1 MEKSGLI
8 AAMHASPTSI
18 LAKYWGHTSFRGNQ
32 QAIIDGVL
40 ANKDV
45 LALLPTGG
53 GKSICFQVPALMK
66 EGVTLVISP
75 LLALMKDQ
83 VNALQQ
89 KGIPAAAIHSGMKY
103 TEVTDTLKQTA
114 AGKFKLL
121 YVSPERLESRLF
133 QDYADLLNI
142 SLIAVD
148 EAHCISQ
155 WGYDFRPAYLRI
167 KILRSWLPDTP
178 LIALTATATP
188 AVQEDI
194 CTQLQIPKANKF
206 VQSFLKPQLSFSV
219 NKVDSKINRCIDILS
234 KLSGSAIIYCN
245 SRRQTQQVA
254 QLLGM
259 QQIKVA
265 YYHAGLSHEERN
277 FVQEQWLQNEIR
289 VIVCTNA
296 FGMGI
301 DKPDVQLVI
310 HYNLPDCL
318 ENYYQEAGRAG
329 RNGQRA
335 YAVALYQQEDI
346 QVLQQLPEQR
356 YPPVQLIKHVYQCI
370 ADYVQLPVGLG
381 EGERFDFDLQQF
393 TELFQLESNT
403 TVQCLKTL
411 EQEGHILLTE
421 GGLIPSKLVF
431 TADRELLESIENG
444 YPNLDPLVKTL
455 LRTYEGIL
463 HHPASVYE
471 RQLARLL
478 QTSATVIVQQIQQ
491 LDALGVVEYLPRKES
506 PQIQFLLNRA
516 PAAHLHID
524 LDRYHARKKAFIE
537 RLVQLLGYIA
547 ETKGCRNQYIAAYF
561 GETSQTR
568 CGICDNCLQQ
578 QKQSGTNKSIKEHI
592 DQYLLSAS
600 DPTIKDLF
608 ALLVNHQESEIWQH
622 LDFLVNERQILI
634 DEQGRILKQA

>member
-1 MEKSGLI
+1 
-8 AAMHASPTSI
+8 MHASPTSI
-18 LAKYWGHTSFRGNQ
+18 LEKYWGHKSFRGNQ
-32 QAIIDGVL
+32 QAIIDAVL
-40 ANKDV
+40 QNQDV

-53 GKSICFQVPALMK
+53 GKSICFQVPALLK
-66 EGVTLVISP
+66 SGVTLVVSP

-83 VNALQQ
+83 VNALNE
-89 KGIPAAAIHSGMKY
+89 KGISAVAIHSGMKY
-103 TEVTDTLKQTA
+103 AEVIDTLKQTA

-121 YVSPERLESRLF
+121 YVSPERLESKLF

-167 KILRSWLPDTP
+167 KILRSWLPNVP

-188 AVQEDI
+188 TVQEDI
-194 CTQLQIPKANKF
+194 CTQLQIPKANRF
-206 VQSFLKPQLSFSV
+206 VQSFIKPQLSFSV
-219 NKVDSKINRCIDILS
+219 NQVESKINRCIDILS

-277 FVQEQWLQNEIR
+277 FVQEQWINNDIR

-301 DKPDVQLVI
+301 DKADVQLVI

-329 RNGQRA
+329 RDGKRA

-346 QVLQQLPEQR
+346 RTLQQLPEQR
-356 YPPVQLIKHVYQCI
+356 YPPVTIIKHVYQCI

-393 TELFQLESNT
+393 TERFQLDTST

-431 TADRELLESIENG
+431 TADRELLESIESG

-463 HHPASVYE
+463 HHPASIFE

-478 QTSATVIVQQIQQ
+478 QTSATVIIQQ
-491 LDALGVVEYLPRKES
+491 LQQLHALGVVEYIPRRES

-516 PAAHLHID
+516 PAEHLHID
-524 LDRYHARKKAFIE
+524 LDRYHARKKAFVD
-537 RLVQLLGYIA
+537 RLEKMIGYTTEI
-547 ETKGCRNQYIAAYF
+547 TTCRNQYIANYF
-561 GETSQTR
+561 GEAVTAR

-578 QKQSGTNKSIKEHI
+578 QKQSGSNGAKASVDQYIHTTARPKVKELLASIDPKEHNAI
-592 DQYLLSAS
+592 WEYLNVL
-600 DPTIKDLF
+600 I
-608 ALLVNHQESEIWQH
+608 
-622 LDFLVNERQILI
+622 NEKQISI
-634 DEQGRILKQA
+634 DEQGNIQKLT

>member
-1 MEKSGLI
+1 
-8 AAMHASPTSI
+8 MHASPTSI
-18 LAKYWGHTSFRGNQ
+18 LEKYWGHKTFRGNQ
-32 QAIIDGVL
+32 QAIIDAVL
-40 ANKDV
+40 QNQDV

-53 GKSICFQVPALMK
+53 GKSICFQVPALLK
-66 EGVTLVISP
+66 EGVTLVVSP

-89 KGIPAAAIHSGMKY
+89 KGIAAAAIHSGMKY
-103 TEVTDTLKQTA
+103 AEVIDTLKQTA
-114 AGKFKLL
+114 AGRYKLL
-121 YVSPERLESRLF
+121 YVSPERLESKLF

-167 KILRSWLPDTP
+167 KVLRSWLPHTP

-194 CTQLQIPKANKF
+194 CTQLQIPRANTF
-206 VQSFLKPQLSFSV
+206 VQSFIKPQLSFSV
-219 NKVDSKINRCIDILS
+219 NLVESKINRCIEILS
-234 KLSGSAIIYCN
+234 KLSGAAIIYCN

-277 FVQEQWLQNEIR
+277 FVQEQWLKDATR

-346 QVLQQLPEQR
+346 QTLQQLPEQR
-356 YPPVQLIKHVYQCI
+356 YPPIAVIKHVYQCI

-393 TELFQLESNT
+393 TELFQLDTAT

-431 TADRELLESIENG
+431 TADRELLESIETG
-444 YPNLDPLVKTL
+444 YPNLDPLVKSL

-463 HHPASVYE
+463 HHPASIFE

-478 QTSATVIVQQIQQ
+478 QTSATVITQQIQE
-491 LDALGVVEYLPRKES
+491 LHALGVVEYLPRKES

-516 PAAHLHID
+516 SAAHLHID
-524 LDRYHARKKAFIE
+524 LDRYHARKKAFTE
-537 RLVQLLGYIA
+537 RLEKMIGYVREGIQ
-547 ETKGCRNQYIAAYF
+547 CRNQYIAGYF
-561 GETSQTR
+561 GEENHTK
-568 CGICDNCLQQ
+568 CGICDNCLKQ
-578 QKQSGTNKSIKEHI
+578 QKQSGNNHIKEKV
-592 DQYLLSAS
+592 DQYLQATAKPMIKELLNILDQKDDSA
-600 DPTIKDLF
+600 
-608 ALLVNHQESEIWQH
+608 VWQY
-622 LDFLVNERQILI
+622 LNWLVNERRIRI
-634 DEQGRILKQA
+634 DEQGFILKQQ

>member
-1 MEKSGLI
+1 
-8 AAMHASPTSI
+8 MHASPTSI
-18 LAKYWGHTSFRGNQ
+18 LEKYWGHKTFRGNQ
-32 QAIIDGVL
+32 QAIIDAVL
-40 ANKDV
+40 QNQDV

-53 GKSICFQVPALMK
+53 GKSICFQVPALIK
-66 EGVTLVISP
+66 DGVTLVVSP

-83 VNALQQ
+83 VNALQE
-89 KGIPAAAIHSGMKY
+89 KGISAVAIHSGMKY
-103 TEVTDTLKQTA
+103 TEVIDTLKQTA

-121 YVSPERLESRLF
+121 YVSPERLESKLF

-167 KILRSWLPDTP
+167 KVLRNWLPNTP

-194 CTQLQIPKANKF
+194 CTQLHIPKANRF
-206 VQSFLKPQLSFSV
+206 VQSFIKPQLSFSV
-219 NKVDSKINRCIDILS
+219 NQVESKINRCIDILS

-259 QQIKVA
+259 QQIQVA
-265 YYHAGLSHEERN
+265 YYHAGLSHEERS
-277 FVQEQWLQNEIR
+277 FVQEQWLNNEIR

-329 RNGQRA
+329 RNGKRA
-335 YAVALYQQEDI
+335 YAVALYQPEDI
-346 QVLQQLPEQR
+346 RTLQQLPEQR

-393 TELFQLESNT
+393 TERFQLDTST

-431 TADRELLESIENG
+431 TADRELLESIESG
-444 YPNLDPLVKTL
+444 YPSLDPLVKTL

-463 HHPASVYE
+463 HHPASIFE
-471 RQLARLL
+471 RQIARLL
-478 QTSATVIVQQIQQ
+478 QTNAAVMIQQ
-491 LDALGVVEYLPRKES
+491 LQQLHALGIVEYIPRRES

-516 PAAHLHID
+516 PAEHLHID
-524 LDRYHARKKAFIE
+524 LDRYHARKKAFVD
-537 RLVQLLGYIA
+537 RLEKMIGYTTEAIS
-547 ETKGCRNQYIAAYF
+547 CRNQYIAAYF
-561 GETSQTR
+561 GETTSSR

-578 QKQSGTNKSIKEHI
+578 KQAGTNKSIKESI
-592 DQYLLSAS
+592 DQYLLTVPN
-600 DPTIKDLF
+600 PTVKDLLSRL
-608 ALLVNHQESEIWQH
+608 ANHQESEIWQH
-622 LDFLVNERQILI
+622 LDFLVNERHISI
-634 DEQGRILKQA
+634 DEKGNILK

>member
-1 MEKSGLI
+1 
-8 AAMHASPTSI
+8 MHASPTSI
-18 LAKYWGHTSFRGNQ
+18 LEKYWGHKSFRGNQ
-32 QAIIDGVL
+32 QAIIDAIL
-40 ANKDV
+40 QNQDV

-53 GKSICFQVPALMK
+53 GKSICFQVPAMLK
-66 EGVTLVISP
+66 EGVTLVVSP

-83 VNALQQ
+83 VNTLKE
-89 KGIPAAAIHSGMKY
+89 KGITAAAIHSGMKY
-103 TEVTDTLKQTA
+103 TEVIDTLKQTA

-121 YVSPERLESRLF
+121 YVSPERLESKLF

-167 KILRSWLPDTP
+167 KILRSWLPNVP

-188 AVQEDI
+188 TVQEDI
-194 CTQLQIPKANKF
+194 CTQLQIPKANRF
-206 VQSFLKPQLSFSV
+206 VQSFIKPQLSFSINQV
-219 NKVDSKINRCIDILS
+219 ESKINRCIDILS

-259 QQIKVA
+259 QQMKAA

-277 FVQEQWLQNEIR
+277 FVQEQWLSNEIR

-329 RNGQRA
+329 RDGKRA
-335 YAVALYQQEDI
+335 YAVALYQPEDI
-346 QVLQQLPEQR
+346 RTLQQLPEQR
-356 YPPVQLIKHVYQCI
+356 YPPVSVIKHVYQCI

-393 TELFQLESNT
+393 TERFQLDNST

-431 TADRELLESIENG
+431 TADRELLESIESG

-463 HHPASVYE
+463 HHPASIFE
-471 RQLARLL
+471 RQLSNLL
-478 QTSATVIVQQIQQ
+478 RSNAVFIVQQLKQ
-491 LDALGVVEYLPRKES
+491 LHALGVVEYIPRKES

-516 PAAHLHID
+516 PAEHLHID
-524 LDRYHARKKAFIE
+524 LDRYHARKKAFVE
-537 RLVQLLGYIA
+537 RLEKMIGYVT
-547 ETKGCRNQYIAAYF
+547 ETTACRNQYIANYF
-561 GETSQTR
+561 GEAATAR

-578 QKQSGTNKSIKEHI
+578 KQSSTNKSIKESI
-592 DQYLLSAS
+592 DQYLLTTL
-600 DPTIKDLF
+600 DPTIKDLVSR
-608 ALLVNHQESEIWQH
+608 LENHQESEVWQY
-622 LDFLVNERQILI
+622 LDLLVNESQIKI
-634 DEQGRILKQA
+634 DEKGNILKQG

>member
-32 QAIIDGVL
+32 QAIIDAVL

-234 KLSGSAIIYCN
+234 KL
-245 SRRQTQQVA
+245 
-254 QLLGM
+254 L
-259 QQIKVA
+259 QIK
-265 YYHAGLSHEERN
+265 
-277 FVQEQWLQNEIR
+277 
-289 VIVCTNA
+289 
-296 FGMGI
+296 
-301 DKPDVQLVI
+301 
-310 HYNLPDCL
+310 
-318 ENYYQEAGRAG
+318 
-329 RNGQRA
+329 
-335 YAVALYQQEDI
+335 
-346 QVLQQLPEQR
+346 
-356 YPPVQLIKHVYQCI
+356 IKT
-370 ADYVQLPVGLG
+370 
-381 EGERFDFDLQQF
+381 F
-393 TELFQLESNT
+393 TF
-403 TVQCLKTL
+403 
-411 EQEGHILLTE
+411 
-421 GGLIPSKLVF
+421 SK
-431 TADRELLESIENG
+431 A
-444 YPNLDPLVKTL
+444 
-455 LRTYEGIL
+455 
-463 HHPASVYE
+463 
-471 RQLARLL
+471 
-478 QTSATVIVQQIQQ
+478 
-491 LDALGVVEYLPRKES
+491 
-506 PQIQFLLNRA
+506 
-516 PAAHLHID
+516 
-524 LDRYHARKKAFIE
+524 
-537 RLVQLLGYIA
+537 
-547 ETKGCRNQYIAAYF
+547 
-561 GETSQTR
+561 
-568 CGICDNCLQQ
+568 
-578 QKQSGTNKSIKEHI
+578 
-592 DQYLLSAS
+592 
-600 DPTIKDLF
+600 
-608 ALLVNHQESEIWQH
+608 
-622 LDFLVNERQILI
+622 
-634 DEQGRILKQA
+634 

>member
-1 MEKSGLI
+1 
-8 AAMHASPTSI
+8 MHASPTSI
-18 LAKYWGHTSFRGNQ
+18 LEKYWGHKTFRGNQ
-32 QAIIDGVL
+32 QAIIDAVL
-40 ANKDV
+40 QNQDV

-53 GKSICFQVPALMK
+53 GKSICFQVPALIK
-66 EGVTLVISP
+66 DGVTLVVSP

-83 VNALQQ
+83 VNALQE
-89 KGIPAAAIHSGMKY
+89 KGISATAIHSGMKY
-103 TEVTDTLKQTA
+103 TEVIDTLKQTA

-121 YVSPERLESRLF
+121 YVSPERLESKLF

-167 KILRSWLPDTP
+167 KILRSWLPNVP

-194 CTQLQIPKANKF
+194 CSQLHIPKTNRF
-206 VQSFLKPQLSFSV
+206 VQSFIKPQLSFSV
-219 NKVDSKINRCIDILS
+219 NQVESKINRCIDILS

-277 FVQEQWLQNEIR
+277 FVQEQWLNNDIR

-329 RNGQRA
+329 RNGKRA
-335 YAVALYQQEDI
+335 YAVALYQSEDI
-346 QVLQQLPEQR
+346 RTLQQLPEQR

-381 EGERFDFDLQQF
+381 EGDRFDFDLQQF
-393 TELFQLESNT
+393 TERFQLDTST

-431 TADRELLESIENG
+431 TADRELLESIESG

-463 HHPASVYE
+463 HHPASIFE
-471 RQLARLL
+471 RQIARIL
-478 QTSATVIVQQIQQ
+478 QTNANVITQQ
-491 LDALGVVEYLPRKES
+491 LQQLHALGIVEYIPRKES

-516 PAAHLHID
+516 PAEHLHID
-524 LDRYHARKKAFIE
+524 LDRYHARKKAFVE
-537 RLVQLLGYIA
+537 RLEKMIGYTTEAIS
-547 ETKGCRNQYIAAYF
+547 CRNQYIAAYF
-561 GETSQTR
+561 GEATSSR

-578 QKQSGTNKSIKEHI
+578 KQGGTNKSIKESI
-592 DQYLLSAS
+592 DQYLLTVPN
-600 DPTIKDLF
+600 PTVKDLLSKL
-608 ALLVNHQESEIWQH
+608 ANHQESEIWQY
-622 LDFLVNERQILI
+622 LDLLVNERHISI
-634 DEQGRILKQA
+634 DEKGNILKQG

>member
-1 MEKSGLI
+1 
-8 AAMHASPTSI
+8 MHASPTSI
-18 LAKYWGHTSFRGNQ
+18 LEKYWGHKTFRGNQ
-32 QAIIDGVL
+32 QAIIDAVL
-40 ANKDV
+40 QNQDV

-53 GKSICFQVPALMK
+53 GKSICFQVPALIK
-66 EGVTLVISP
+66 DGVTLVVSP

-83 VNALQQ
+83 VNALQE
-89 KGIPAAAIHSGMKY
+89 KGISATAIHSGIKY
-103 TEVTDTLKQTA
+103 TEVIDTLKQTA

-121 YVSPERLESRLF
+121 YVSPERLESKLF

-167 KILRSWLPDTP
+167 EILRSWLPNVP

-188 AVQEDI
+188 TVQEDI
-194 CTQLQIPKANKF
+194 CTQLQIPKTNRF
-206 VQSFLKPQLSFSV
+206 VQSFIKPQLSFSV
-219 NKVDSKINRCIDILS
+219 NQVESKINRCIDILS

-277 FVQEQWLQNEIR
+277 FVQEQWINNDIR

-301 DKPDVQLVI
+301 DKADVQLVI

-329 RNGQRA
+329 RNGKRA
-335 YAVALYQQEDI
+335 YAVALYQPEDI
-346 QVLQQLPEQR
+346 RTLQQLPEQR
-356 YPPVQLIKHVYQCI
+356 YPPVTIIKHVYQCI

-381 EGERFDFDLQQF
+381 EGERFDFDLQQL
-393 TELFQLESNT
+393 TERFQLDTST

-431 TADRELLESIENG
+431 TADRELLESIESG

-463 HHPASVYE
+463 HHPASIFE
-471 RQLARLL
+471 RQLARML
-478 QTSATVIVQQIQQ
+478 QTSATVITQQ
-491 LDALGVVEYLPRKES
+491 LQQLHALGIVEYTPRRES

-516 PAAHLHID
+516 PAEHLHID
-524 LDRYHARKKAFIE
+524 LDRYHARKKAFVD
-537 RLVQLLGYIA
+537 RLEKMIGYTT
-547 ETKGCRNQYIAAYF
+547 ETTACRNQYIAKYF
-561 GETSQTR
+561 GEAVTAR

-578 QKQSGTNKSIKEHI
+578 QKQSGSNGAKASV
-592 DQYLLSAS
+592 DQYIHTTARPKVKELLSS
-600 DPTIKDLF
+600 IDPIEHS
-608 ALLVNHQESEIWQH
+608 AIWEY
-622 LDFLVNERQILI
+622 LNVLINEKQISI
-634 DEQGRILKQA
+634 DEQGNIQKLI

>member
-1 MEKSGLI
+1 
-8 AAMHASPTSI
+8 MHASPTSI
-18 LAKYWGHTSFRGNQ
+18 LEKYWGHKAFRGNQ
-32 QAIIDGVL
+32 QAIIEAVL
-40 ANKDV
+40 QNQDV

-53 GKSICFQVPALMK
+53 GKSICFQVPALIK
-66 EGVTLVISP
+66 DGVTLVISP

-83 VNALQQ
+83 VNALQE
-89 KGIPAAAIHSGMKY
+89 KGISAASIHSGLKY
-103 TEVTDTLKQTA
+103 TEVIDTLKQTA

-121 YVSPERLESRLF
+121 YVSPERLESKLF

-167 KILRSWLPDTP
+167 KALRSWLPNTP

-188 AVQEDI
+188 TVQEDI
-194 CTQLQIPKANKF
+194 CTQLQIQKANRF
-206 VQSFLKPQLSFSV
+206 VQSFIKPQLSFSV
-219 NKVDSKINRCIDILS
+219 NQVESKINRCIDILS
-234 KLSGSAIIYCN
+234 KLTGSAIIYCN

-259 QQIKVA
+259 QQIKAA

-329 RNGQRA
+329 RNGKRA
-335 YAVALYQQEDI
+335 YAVALYQPEDI
-346 QVLQQLPEQR
+346 RALQQLPEQR

-393 TELFQLESNT
+393 TERFQLDNST
-403 TVQCLKTL
+403 AVQCLKTL

-431 TADRELLESIENG
+431 TADRELLESIESG

-463 HHPASVYE
+463 HHPASIFE
-471 RQLARLL
+471 RQIARLL
-478 QTSATVIVQQIQQ
+478 QTNATLITQQLQQ
-491 LDALGVVEYLPRKES
+491 LDALGIVEYIPRKES

-516 PAAHLHID
+516 PAEHLHID
-524 LDRYHARKKAFIE
+524 LDRYHARKKAFVE
-537 RLVQLLGYIA
+537 RLEKMIGYTT
-547 ETKGCRNQYIAAYF
+547 ESNSCRNQYIADYF
-561 GETSQTR
+561 GEHTASR

-578 QKQSGTNKSIKEHI
+578 QKQASNSDVKARV
-592 DQYLLSAS
+592 DQYLQATAI
-600 DPTIKDLF
+600 PKVKE
-608 ALLVNHQESEIWQH
+608 LLTSLDQKEHNAIWEY
-622 LDFLVNERQILI
+622 LNWLINERQISI
-634 DEQGRILKQA
+634 DELGNIQKLN

>member
-1 MEKSGLI
+1 
-8 AAMHASPTSI
+8 MHASPTSI
-18 LAKYWGHTSFRGNQ
+18 LEKYWGHKTFRGNQ
-32 QAIIDGVL
+32 QAIIDAVL
-40 ANKDV
+40 QNQDV

-53 GKSICFQVPALMK
+53 GKSICFQVPALIK
-66 EGVTLVISP
+66 DGVTLVVSP

-83 VNALQQ
+83 VNALQE
-89 KGIPAAAIHSGMKY
+89 KGISATAIQSGMKY
-103 TEVTDTLKQTA
+103 TEVIDTLKQTA

-121 YVSPERLESRLF
+121 YVSPERLESKLF

-167 KILRSWLPDTP
+167 KVLRNWLPNTP
-178 LIALTATATP
+178 LMALTATATP

-194 CTQLQIPKANKF
+194 CTQLHIPKANRF
-206 VQSFLKPQLSFSV
+206 VQSFIKPQLSFSV
-219 NKVDSKINRCIDILS
+219 NQVESKINRCIDILS

-254 QLLGM
+254 QLLGI
-259 QQIKVA
+259 QQIQVA
-265 YYHAGLSHEERN
+265 YYHAGLSHEERS
-277 FVQEQWLQNEIR
+277 FVQEQWLNNEIR

-329 RNGQRA
+329 RNGKRA
-335 YAVALYQQEDI
+335 YAVALYQPEDI
-346 QVLQQLPEQR
+346 RTLQQLPEQR

-381 EGERFDFDLQQF
+381 EGERFNFDLQQF
-393 TELFQLESNT
+393 TERFQLDIST

-431 TADRELLESIENG
+431 TADRELLESIESG
-444 YPNLDPLVKTL
+444 YPSLDPLVKTL

-463 HHPASVYE
+463 HHPASIFE
-471 RQLARLL
+471 RQIARLL
-478 QTSATVIVQQIQQ
+478 QTNAAVMIQQ
-491 LDALGVVEYLPRKES
+491 LQQLHALGIVEYIPRRES

-516 PAAHLHID
+516 PAEHLHID
-524 LDRYHARKKAFIE
+524 LDRYHARKKAFVD
-537 RLVQLLGYIA
+537 RLEKMIGYTTEAIS
-547 ETKGCRNQYIAAYF
+547 CRNQYIAAYF
-561 GETSQTR
+561 GEATSSR

-578 QKQSGTNKSIKEHI
+578 KQAGTNKSIKESI
-592 DQYLLSAS
+592 DQYLLTTLN
-600 DPTIKDLF
+600 PTVKDLLSRL
-608 ALLVNHQESEIWQH
+608 ANHQESEIWQY
-622 LDFLVNERQILI
+622 LDLLVNERHISI
-634 DEQGRILKQA
+634 DEKGNILKQG